1 MPRRLTMVSNGV
13 AEHLGRLLDIEVADA
28 EPERRDREVLD
39 APVGGSLQRA
49 AHRLPHLRARDWLV
63 LARHHTVNE
72 KLDSE
77 GAGGSDDGRSDG
89 EWLVDPKMASEL
101 VTACDF
107 QATHQRRRRA
117 ELGIDRPR
125 DGIRFDEREIVGAY
139 FDHSGPAQEMASDV
153 SLLIQLRYFSSPA
166 WTGIARSSGTL

>member
-1 MPRRLTMVSNGV
+1 MLSDGV
-13 AEHLGRLLDIEVADA
+13 AEHLRGLLDIEIADA
-28 EPERRDREVLD
+28 EPERRNREVLD

-49 AHRLPHLRARDWLV
+49 AHRLPHLRARDCLV
-63 LARHHTVNE
+63 IARYHAVNE
-72 KLDSE
+72 KLDTQRAS
-77 GAGGSDDGRSDG
+77 GSHDGGSDG
-89 EWLVDPKMASEL
+89 ERLVDAKMSSEP
-101 VTACDF
+101 VTARDF
-107 QATHQRRRRA
+107 QATHQWRRRA